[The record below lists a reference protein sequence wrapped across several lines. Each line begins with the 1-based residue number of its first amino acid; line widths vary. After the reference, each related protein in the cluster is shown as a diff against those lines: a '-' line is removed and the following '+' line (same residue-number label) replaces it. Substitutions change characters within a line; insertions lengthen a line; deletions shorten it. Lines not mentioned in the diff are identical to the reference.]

1 MERYLGVVNEDS
13 GETQEDAYPRANSLV
28 VFKWSFNVD
37 GDMTVC
43 EIRAHAGNVK
53 KRGVPTPKA
62 LPDALLHKRM
72 LRASFSVVRN
82 KVTGVSSPLW
92 LSSPDKNLPNLE
104 LVEDTGRYPA
114 VLPDPSGAVVARS

>member
-1 MERYLGVVNEDS
+1 M
-13 GETQEDAYPRANSLV
+13 

-43 EIRAHAGNVK
+43 ETRARAGNVK
-53 KRGVPTPKA
+53 ARGVPTPKA
-62 LPDALLHKRM
+62 LPNALLHKRM

-104 LVEDTGRYPA
+104 LVEDTGRYLA

>member
-1 MERYLGVVNEDS
+1 M
-13 GETQEDAYPRANSLV
+13 

-37 GDMTVC
+37 GDMTAC
-43 EIRAHAGNVK
+43 ETRARAGNVK
-53 KRGVPTPKA
+53 ERGVPTPKA
-62 LPDALLHKRM
+62 LSDALLHKRM

-92 LSSPDKNLPNLE
+92 LSSPDKNLQNLE
-104 LVEDTGRYPA
+104 HIEDTGRYPA

>member
-1 MERYLGVVNEDS
+1 M
-13 GETQEDAYPRANSLV
+13 

-82 KVTGVSSPLW
+82 KVTGVSLCPLAL
-92 LSSPDKNLPNLE
+92 LSLQNLE
-104 LVEDTGRYPA
+104 HIEDTGRYPA

>member
-43 EIRAHAGNVK
+43 EIRARAGNVK
-53 KRGVPTPKA
+53 ERGVPTPKA

-72 LRASFSVVRN
+72 LRASFSVV
-82 KVTGVSSPLW
+82 
-92 LSSPDKNLPNLE
+92 
-104 LVEDTGRYPA
+104 
-114 VLPDPSGAVVARS
+114 

>member
-43 EIRAHAGNVK
+43 ETRARAGNVK
-53 KRGVPTPKA
+53 ARGVPTPKA
-62 LPDALLHKRM
+62 LPNALLHKRM
-72 LRASFSVVRN
+72 LRASFSVVRET
-82 KVTGVSSPLW
+82 K
-92 LSSPDKNLPNLE
+92 
-104 LVEDTGRYPA
+104 
-114 VLPDPSGAVVARS
+114 